1 MAKFIHTNATAE
13 ALVLDAAWRQ
23 VKGPMKMY
31 VFKKS
36 PKCLRIC
43 CSRKKHH
50 IYNIS
55 GKCSELHISIN
66 RL

>member
-23 VKGPMKMY
+23 AKGPMKMY

-36 PKCLRIC
+36 L
-43 CSRKKHH
+43 
-50 IYNIS
+50 IYPPITLN
-55 GKCSELHISIN
+55 N
-66 RL
+66 